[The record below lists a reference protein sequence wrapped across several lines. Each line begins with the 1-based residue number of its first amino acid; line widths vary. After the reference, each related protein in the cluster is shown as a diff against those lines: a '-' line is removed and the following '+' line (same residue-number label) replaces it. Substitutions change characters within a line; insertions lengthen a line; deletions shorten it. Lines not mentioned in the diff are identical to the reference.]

1 MDASQQDRLSLMKA
15 LDESFREVRK
25 LILAE
30 WNKENM
36 HALGMT
42 HGRMLIILSESGPQ
56 KASTLA
62 ESLHI
67 TSGGVTGITDRLI
80 ELGYVTRERSEH
92 DRRAVVLS
100 LTDEGRA
107 MVQSMMEIREKVM
120 RKLFRGM
127 STEDMLKALEL
138 FQRMSSNMASE
149 ETD

>member
-1 MDASQQDRLSLMKA
+1 MDASQQDRLSLMKS

-36 HALGMT
+36 HSLGMT
-42 HGRMLIILSESGPQ
+42 HGRMMILLSELGPQ
-56 KASTLA
+56 KASALA

-80 ELGYVTRERSEH
+80 ELGYVSRERSEQ

-107 MVQSMMEIREKVM
+107 MISTMMEVREKVM
-120 RKLFRGM
+120 QKLFRGM
-127 STEDMLKALEL
+127 STEDMIKGLEL
-138 FQRMSSNMASE
+138 FRMMSNNMLSE
-149 ETD
+149 D